1 MMKSKTIIKDLAEN
15 GLEPDEIFTRANE
28 KLCENNDAGMFV
40 TAWLGILDLK
50 TGLMKFANA
59 GHNPPLVRHRNGRFE
74 YMKERS
80 GIVLACMEGIK
91 YRKNEIQLG
100 AGAKLYLYTD
110 GVTEAADN
118 DGQLYGEERLLEL
131 LNSLEKSD
139 PENICKCVKG
149 DVDKFVGSAR
159 QCDDITMLAVNLNC
173 ISGDYNI
180 SVVPDEASRNAV
192 NRFVE
197 NLIDRLDINPKTA
210 YSINIVFDEIYT
222 NILSY
227 STAALAEISCK
238 AESGKLYITFAD
250 DGIPYNPS
258 EAAEP
263 DITLSAEERE
273 IGGLGIFMVKK
284 MTESMEYDYR
294 DNKNILKLV
303 MSAE

>member
-1 MMKSKTIIKDLAEN
+1 
-15 GLEPDEIFTRANE
+15 
-28 KLCENNDAGMFV
+28 
-40 TAWLGILDLK
+40 
-50 TGLMKFANA
+50 
-59 GHNPPLVRHRNGRFE
+59 
-74 YMKERS
+74 MKERS

-91 YRKNEIQLG
+91 YRKNEIQLE